1 MHIQI
6 FQDYLALSKATANLV
21 IDYIHKKPSALVC
34 LASGHTPI
42 GVFQEL
48 QKAVQ
53 HNQVDL
59 SKCTFLSLD
68 EWVNIDPSDPGSCL
82 SMLQKDC
89 FVPLGIGANQVEFFD
104 VLVTDLLKECDRINA
119 LIESRGGLDIMLVG
133 VGTNGH
139 IGMNEPGTSF
149 NSYAHISKLAEETK
163 SVGQKYF
170 QKNTSLS
177 LGITLGLN
185 HLREAKLPIV
195 MANGTKK
202 AAIIAKGLQGIAT
215 EEVPLS
221 IVHLIPQAYVML
233 DKEAADLI
241 QDFKN

>member
-1 MHIQI
+1 MYIQI

-21 IDYIHKKPSALVC
+21 IDYIHKRPSALVC

-53 HNQVDL
+53 QNQVDL

-68 EWVNIDPSDPGSCL
+68 EWVNIDPSDSGSCL

-89 FVPLGIGANQVEFFD
+89 FVPVGIGANQVEFFN
-104 VLVTDLLKECDRINA
+104 VSVPDLQKECDRINT

-149 NSYAHISKLAEETK
+149 KSYAHISELAEETK
-163 SVGQKYF
+163 AVGQKYF

-185 HLREAKLPIV
+185 HLRESKLPIV

-202 AAIIAKGLQGIAT
+202 AAIIAQGLQGIAT
-215 EEVPLS
+215 EEIPLS
-221 IVHLIPQAYVML
+221 VVHLIPQAYVML

-241 QDFKN
+241 QDSKL

>member
-1 MHIQI
+1 MYIQI

-21 IDYIHKKPSALVC
+21 IDYIHKRPSALVC

-53 HNQVDL
+53 QNQVDL

-68 EWVNIDPSDPGSCL
+68 EWVNIDPSDSGSCL

-89 FVPLGIGANQVEFFD
+89 FVPLGIGANQVEFFN
-104 VLVTDLLKECDRINA
+104 VSVPDLQKECDRINT

-149 NSYAHISKLAEETK
+149 NSYAHISELAEETK

-215 EEVPLS
+215 EEIPLS
-221 IVHLIPQAYVML
+221 VVHLIPQAYVML

-241 QDFKN
+241 QDSKL

>member
-1 MHIQI
+1 MKVQTYS
-6 FQDYLALSKATANLV
+6 DYLTLSKAVADL
-21 IDYIHKKPSALVC
+21 IISYINAKKASLIC
-34 LASGHTPI
+34 LASGHTPV

-48 QKAVQ
+48 QKAVESKK
-53 HNQVDL
+53 VDL
-59 SKCTFLSLD
+59 SQCTFLSLD

-89 FVPLGIGANQVEFFD
+89 FTPLGIGANQVEFFD
-104 VLVTDLLKECDRINA
+104 VSVPDLQQECDRINT
-119 LIESRGGLDIMLVG
+119 LIESHGGLDIMLVG

-149 NSYAHISKLAEETK
+149 NSYAHISELAEETK

-195 MANGTKK
+195 MANSNKK
-202 AAIIAKGLQGIAT
+202 AAIIARGLQGKAT
-215 EEVPLS
+215 EEIPLS
-221 IVHLIPQAYVML
+221 VVHLIPNAYVML
-233 DKEAADLI
+233 DEEAATDLRH
-241 QDFKN
+241 